1 MKCLVKQVHFF
12 KVKKSIKEKYAHLIK
27 QKSGE
32 LGFDFCGISKAEY
45 LEEEAKNL
53 ENWLSKGYHGK
64 MAYMANHFDKR
75 VDPREL
81 VHGAKSVI
89 SLLYNYYPGQDE
101 ESESDYKVARY
112 AYGKDYHFV
121 IKDKLKQLFNWIA
134 SEIGEIEGR
143 VFVDSAPVM
152 ERQWANKSGL
162 GWLGKNTLLLNRKY
176 GSYFFIAELI
186 IDLEL
191 ACDGPIKDYCG
202 TCTRCLDACPTDA
215 FAAPYVLDA
224 SKCISYF
231 TIELKDDIPSEFKGA
246 YDHWVFGCDICQEVC
261 PWNRFAKSHNEPAFR
276 KSQGVKQIMMEGKE
290 EFTAEEFREL
300 FKESPIKRTKR
311 SGLLRNIQF
320 IKKNPA

>member
-1 MKCLVKQVHFF
+1 
-12 KVKKSIKEKYAHLIK
+12 LIK
-27 QKSGE
+27 QKSRE
-32 LGFDFCGISKAEY
+32 LGFDFCGISKAAY

-53 ENWLSKGYHGK
+53 ENWLSKGYHGR

-75 VDPREL
+75 VDPAKL
-81 VHGAKSVI
+81 VPGAKSVI

-112 AYGKDYHFV
+112 AFGKDYHFL
-121 IKDKLKQLFNWIA
+121 IKDKLKQLFKWIG
-134 SEIGEIEGR
+134 SEIGEINGR

-152 ERQWANKSGL
+152 ERQWAAKAGL
-162 GWLGKNTLLLNRKY
+162 GWQGKNTLLLNRQY

-191 ACDGPIKDYCG
+191 SYDGPVKDYCG

-246 YDHWVFGCDICQEVC
+246 YNNWVFGCDICQEVC
-261 PWNRFAKSHNEPAFR
+261 PWNRFAKSHNEPAFQ

-290 EFTAEEFREL
+290 EFNDQEFRIL

-311 SGLLRNIQF
+311 AGLQRNIQF